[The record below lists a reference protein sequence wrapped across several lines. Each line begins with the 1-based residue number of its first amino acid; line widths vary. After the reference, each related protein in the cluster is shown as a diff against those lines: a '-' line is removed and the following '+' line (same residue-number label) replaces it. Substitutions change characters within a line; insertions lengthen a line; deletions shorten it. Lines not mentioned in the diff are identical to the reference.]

1 MEIKLSA
8 RDERTIGVRAD
19 KFTQA
24 DLLKIKEIEGRK
36 WVPEEGVWLFP
47 YTILKLEELL
57 DACTGDEVQI
67 DERLVEEC
75 PFFREWM
82 ERTGSGKKEGA
93 AEKKTVKFPL

>member
-36 WVPEEGVWLFP
+36 WVPEEGVWSFP

-57 DACTGDEVQI
+57 NACTGDEVQI

-82 ERTGSGKKEGA
+82 ERKGSRKKE
-93 AEKKTVKFPL
+93 EPDDKKL